1 MTCGAAAG
9 TLLAEAAAEPDGVE
23 VLVLDDSE
31 AVVFVVD
38 ADPVL
43 DDSEAVLDD
52 SEAVVVVVDA
62 APVLDLLLRVPPNAA
77 FGLVLL
83 SVFAAAL

>member
-1 MTCGAAAG
+1 MV
-9 TLLAEAAAEPDGVE
+9 AAAEPEAVE
-23 VLVLDDSE
+23 VPVLDDPE
-31 AVVFVVD
+31 AAVAAVD
-38 ADPVL
+38 ADP
-43 DDSEAVLDD
+43 VLDD

-62 APVLDLLLRVPPNAA
+62 DPVLDLLLRVPPNAA